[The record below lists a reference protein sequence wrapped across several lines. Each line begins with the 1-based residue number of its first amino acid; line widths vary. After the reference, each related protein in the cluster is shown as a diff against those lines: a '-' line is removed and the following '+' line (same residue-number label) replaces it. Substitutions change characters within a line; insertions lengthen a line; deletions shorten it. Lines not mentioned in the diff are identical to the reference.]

1 LNLLKVFNNMAAVQT
16 CFPID
21 PKPLEDY
28 REDVFRNLFVDPY
41 DKIYRGEVDEK
52 RIQSFFKEYFALS
65 RRSEKVPTSFQQAAA
80 YSLVP
85 KKQKQYK
92 MEVQKAIFLF
102 KKLFYSSKLY
112 KLHLSSL
119 KHPAT
124 VHEILTTARPL
135 LAGYDT
141 LTADATGDSLRVTQE
156 SMSHTPT
163 EEDEKDQKQEKICW
177 YQTFTFCYH
186 QEKPEDQ
193 MLVGSLMALLAAI
206 AILAEERD
214 ESSILEK
221 VMVSK
226 KEVDESEGTVLRVNT
241 HTASELAV
249 LFAGVEVPKP
259 IEQVEA
265 EDKRFSINADKFNM
279 STSVPFDVL
288 LADEFSASECTLPF
302 VAPEDVSEH
311 TEPTE
316 QVEAEDK
323 RFSINEDKFNLST
336 SVPFGVLLADEL
348 SASECALPFVA
359 EAVSKP
365 TERVEAEDEG
375 LSTNED
381 EFTFHM
387 STSVPFEKMEEHM

>member
-1 LNLLKVFNNMAAVQT
+1 MNLLKVFSNMAQISAVQT

-65 RRSEKVPTSFQQAAA
+65 RRSEVVPTSQQRAA
-80 YSLVP
+80 YPFAP
-85 KKQKQYK
+85 KKQKQDK
-92 MEVQKAIFLF
+92 VEVQKAIFLF

-124 VHEILTTARPL
+124 VNEILTTARPL

-156 SMSHTPT
+156 SMSPT
-163 EEDEKDQKQEKICW
+163 EEDEKDQKQEMICW
-177 YQTFTFCYH
+177 YQTFAFCYN
-186 QEKPEDQ
+186 QEKPEEQ

-214 ESSILEK
+214 ENSILEK
-221 VMVSK
+221 VKVSK
-226 KEVDESEGTVLRVNT
+226 KEVDESEGAVLRVNT
-241 HTASELAV
+241 LTASELAV
-249 LFAGVEVPKP
+249 LFAGVDVPKLT
-259 IEQVEA
+259 EQVEA
-265 EDKRFSINADKFNM
+265 KDERLSINEDKLNM
-279 STSVPFDVL
+279 PTSVPFDVL
-288 LADEFSASECTLPF
+288 LADEFSACTLPF
-302 VAPEDVSEH
+302 VAPEDVSE
-311 TEPTE
+311 PTE
-316 QVEAEDK
+316 QVEAEDEGL
-323 RFSINEDKFNLST
+323 SINEDKVNMST
-336 SVPFGVLLADEL
+336 SVPFAVLLADEL

-359 EAVSKP
+359 EAVSKS

-375 LSTNED
+375 LSINED
-381 EFTFHM
+381 EFNM
-387 STSVPFEKMEEHM
+387 STSVTFEKMEEHM